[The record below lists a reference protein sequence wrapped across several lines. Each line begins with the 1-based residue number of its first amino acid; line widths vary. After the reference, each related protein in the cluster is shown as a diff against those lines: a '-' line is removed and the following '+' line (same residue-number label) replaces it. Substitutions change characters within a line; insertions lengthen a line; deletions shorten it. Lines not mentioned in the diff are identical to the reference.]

1 MRRKMILLSAIV
13 LVVAF
18 ASLGFTNDE
27 PKFKNLKVLD
37 KNISKDELTIIMKE
51 FKTALGVK
59 CNFCH
64 AESKAD
70 PSKLDFASDDNKH
83 KNIARNMMR
92 MTKKINKKYFE
103 FTEFKGLANTLEV
116 TCATCHN
123 GKAEP
128 SSWPPLEKK

>member
-1 MRRKMILLSAIV
+1 MRRKMILLSVIV

-18 ASLGFTNDE
+18 ASLSFKNDE

-64 AESKAD
+64 VESKTN
-70 PSKLDFASDDNKH
+70 PGKLDEEAQNVSDSQSRLSGEEAER
-83 KNIARNMMR
+83 ARR
-92 MTKKINKKYFE
+92 K
-103 FTEFKGLANTLEV
+103 ANERQNE
-116 TCATCHN
+116 A
-123 GKAEP
+123 
-128 SSWPPLEKK
+128 

>member
-1 MRRKMILLSAIV
+1 MRRKMILLSVIV

-18 ASLGFTNDE
+18 ASLSFKNDE

-64 AESKAD
+64 VESNTN
-70 PSKLDFASDDNKH
+70 PGKLDFVSDENKH
-83 KNIARNMMR
+83 KNIARDMMR
-92 MTKKINKKYFE
+92 MTKRINKKF
-103 FTEFKGLANTLEV
+103 FKEDGGNAV
-116 TCATCHN
+116 TCFTCHN
-123 GKAEP
+123 GNKEP
-128 SSWPPLEKK
+128 KEKPKEVLEDE